1 MINYNRILSVID
13 SLVKDKQAKSIIN
26 SLDKTQI
33 ESKTWLVEKLKPF
46 LHLYENPKICVAAG
60 WYGLTA
66 NLLSDFT
73 KEKIVSFDKD
83 SKCREYGYKMY
94 GSKIEL
100 KTEDMKDFNISKYDV
115 IICTSCE
122 HISDN
127 LLNNF
132 LSNKKS
138 DSLVVLQSNN
148 MIDIDDHINCKKSL
162 DEFVSSLDI
171 NIVEKYEKK
180 FDEYTR
186 YMVIGR

>member
-73 KEKIVSFDKD
+73 KEKVLSFDKD
-83 SKCREYGYKMY
+83 EKCREYGYKMY
-94 GSKIEL
+94 GNNIQL
-100 KTEDMKDFNISKYDV
+100 KTEDIKDFDNSKYDV
-115 IICTSCE
+115 VICTSCE
-122 HISDN
+122 HISDK
-127 LLNNF
+127 LLNDF
-132 LSNKKS
+132 LRKRKS
-138 DSLVVLQSNN
+138 GSIVVLQSNN
-148 MIDIDDHINCKKSL
+148 MFNSDDHINCKNNL
-162 DEFVSSLDI
+162 EEFASSLDI
-171 NIVEKYEKK
+171 NIAEKHEKK
-180 FDEYTR
+180 FNEYTR
-186 YMVIGR
+186 YMVIGS